1 MGFYGNITNT
11 TSSQFTFDKIYPNRQ
26 AMDAGVTTDGVY
38 VNRFVLIEYDT
49 EVTFNNNMTKVYSVK
64 DGVAYLTESDEDD
77 LEYITNRMVK
87 ENSNLIIIYTA
98 TIDYSQSMPIETNHT
113 FYKYSKT
120 DNDNDG
126 AAKYLPISENDTDSN
141 YIKNYSIDIAAYP
154 DAKRGY
160 DSTVWQ
166 KMYVNN
172 EEKYVMIAELNSVV
186 PTFDVSPD
194 APTMNPIAPHFDANS
209 TNVYYKLHWQAP
221 WGFRVAQ
228 ASNENLSDEKTTW
241 TTYTYNEITNT
252 HTETKEKNVPAAIY
266 YNKKAFEPQVGIEP
280 NEIKKHSENITEDEI
295 KVTPTGKSGNKYN
308 KHDGTANLDEIE
320 DIQEMTIHLP
330 SIGNM
335 MSDAWD
341 IIHGPARNDSKVE
354 SLQGIL
360 NTFKDMESNQI
371 PYKRLSTGEI
381 VGADLVGDNWISA
394 TLDDGTKKIN
404 IIHQAPGSIAEDAK
418 VLPPIDFNE
427 EDSKNYF
434 TYHTLETD
442 SKGHVKEGVKETKII
457 LPNGFNEIQNANGVS
472 LVKATTPRSA
482 FKIATDNWIH
492 VEKPE
497 GTNDTFKLY
506 HEARAFEL
514 DRLLINENKDEDSF
528 AFYTFYEPDPT
539 GHIES
544 YQMMKVYFPNSFSK
558 VETDKEDSTIAA
570 GAVNSTFKIG
580 GDNAWTETE
589 VDDENNKI
597 LVKHKVKESALKE
610 DYYEDLYERSFFD
623 AKIDEAGHIIEY
635 RRKVVPASLSAV
647 YAHVPNAEPFKIS
660 ADFAPGRRSVDI
672 YGDSFITLSGN
683 TTTQKSDDGTFHT
696 YKSGFT
702 INHALPDQFEVSSS
716 TQSDAKEIITYNDSY
731 DGAGH
736 RVGRDRIIYKLPNYY
751 SAIEIPT
758 KEGAVSIT
766 PNAKGSIIFKGKS
779 EEKEISDNIKTTTNW
794 ITVSG
799 DKDSN
804 TILIDHGIPNKED
817 PKQIKVGSIE
827 SIEIPYFSYDSKG
840 HIIKSGVNQIAGDDW
855 LSLNQDNYGN
865 ITISHNKLP
874 NDTEKELTVVGIED
888 APTNPKPG
896 QVITVPYI
904 KYDEKGHIIDA
915 EIKEV
920 TLPSEIGVA
929 KVVINDEQRT
939 EENKNKLI
947 MNAISVSEESGNVIP
962 WYTTTKNLLLNDY
975 NTPLSDTGESSAQW
989 MVNIG
994 SGDSINSALGKLEYK
1009 INNLSNSGG
1018 GSADFTVAAP
1028 IIMVGD
1034 KALTSL
1040 SYINNQLVPCYTTT
1054 NTFKI
1059 SGYYEREID
1068 AMIDLTQPIGNDDT
1082 INTALRKLSHQAT
1095 FKTSGILTTISDL
1108 NNQVTAMGPIRTD
1121 FNNLSNFVMFTLSK
1135 NVDALEARIQAL
1147 ETALAMSQGEEILID
1162 EDEIEQIANNLDNV

>member
-252 HTETKEKNVPAAIY
+252 HTEIKDENVSAAIY
-266 YNKKAFEPQVGIEP
+266 YNKEAFDSQVNET
-280 NEIKKHSENITEDEI
+280 EIKKHADPKIKDEI
-295 KVTPTGKSGNKYN
+295 KITPTGKSGNKYN
-308 KHDGTANLDEIE
+308 KHDGTADLGEIA
-320 DIQEMTIHLP
+320 DIQEMTINLP

-341 IIHGPARNDSKVE
+341 IIHGPARNNSKSQ

-360 NTFKDMESNQI
+360 DTFKDMESNQI
-371 PYKRLSTGEI
+371 PYKRESNGEI

-394 TLDDGTKKIN
+394 TLDDDTQKIN
-404 IIHQAPGSIAEDAK
+404 IIHQAPGSIEDSTAEI
-418 VLPPIDFNE
+418 IDFT
-427 EDSKNYF
+427 K
-434 TYHTLETD
+434 TD
-442 SKGHVKEGVKETKII
+442 SGNQFSYHALEPDDKGHVRKGTKQTTII
-457 LPNGFNEIQNANGVS
+457 LPNGFNKIQTANGSS
-472 LVKATTPRSA
+472 LVEATTPRSA

-497 GTNDTFKLY
+497 GINDTLKLF
-506 HEARAFEL
+506 HRTGVAWAEQEQVNKENNAERFEFL
-514 DRLLINENKDEDSF
+514 APLAVDN
-528 AFYTFYEPDPT
+528 A
-539 GHIES
+539 GHTTQC
-544 YQMMKVYFPNSFSK
+544 QMKYVYFPWSFSK
-558 VETDKEDSTIAA
+558 VETDKENSSVVART
-570 GAVNSTFKIG
+570 VNSTFKIG
-580 GDNAWTETE
+580 GDNKWTETE
-589 VDDENNKI
+589 VVDDDKI
-597 LVKHKVKESALKE
+597 LVKHKAKENALK
-610 DYYEDLYERSFFD
+610 DSYYEDPYVRSSID

-635 RRKVVPASLSAV
+635 RQIFSPASFSAIN
-647 YAHVPNAEPFKIS
+647 AHVPGAAEPFKIS
-660 ADFAPGRRSVDI
+660 ASFGPGRNSVDI

-683 TTTQKSDDGTFHT
+683 TTTKESDDGTFHT

-702 INHALPDQFEVSSS
+702 INHVLPDQFEVSSS

-736 RVGRDRIIYKLPNYY
+736 RIGRDRIIYKLPNYY
-751 SAIEIPT
+751 SAIEIPA

-779 EEKEISDNIKTTTNW
+779 EEKEIGNNTKTTTNW

-804 TILIDHGIPNKED
+804 TILIDHSNPNSED
-817 PKQIKVGSIE
+817 PNQTEVNPTE
-827 SIEIPYFSYDSKG
+827 FAQVPYFSYDSKG
-840 HIIKSGVNQIAGDDW
+840 HITASGFNNLVGDDW
-855 LSLNQDNYGN
+855 LSWEKNNADIKVSHGKAVMPKSGSWNIAGRSDNP
-865 ITISHNKLP
+865 S
-874 NDTEKELTVVGIED
+874 
-888 APTNPKPG
+888 NPGPG
-896 QVITVPYI
+896 STITVPYI
-904 KYDEKGHIIDA
+904 EFDDKGHINHVDNV
-915 EIKEV
+915 EV
-920 TLPSEIGVA
+920 TMPLTTTAAVVSIDNSDYRDDNTLIIKKLESETNGPIIKPKYITTDDLKLYGYTTKETVSATESLKIGSEDTINSAIEKLEYRIDKIPSETEIYDNVFNGTDTQVLETLTYQDH
-929 KVVINDEQRT
+929 KLVPRYHTTDTFKINGYRNTSTDPREQ
-939 EENKNKLI
+939 
-947 MNAISVSEESGNVIP
+947 VDDG
-962 WYTTTKNLLLNDY
+962 
-975 NTPLSDTGESSAQW
+975 DT
-989 MVNIG
+989 
-994 SGDSINSALGKLEYK
+994 INSALKKIVFQISSIEIADKNSPYVKVRGYTEQSIYDNPIYYPEKEELQV
-1009 INNLSNSGG
+1009 INNGMTLNEALSLIEENIRILCFRISSLYGQQRTIE
-1018 GSADFTVAAP
+1018 SSFT
-1028 IIMVGD
+1028 
-1034 KALTSL
+1034 
-1040 SYINNQLVPCYTTT
+1040 
-1054 NTFKI
+1054 
-1059 SGYYEREID
+1059 
-1068 AMIDLTQPIGNDDT
+1068 
-1082 INTALRKLSHQAT
+1082 
-1095 FKTSGILTTISDL
+1095 
-1108 NNQVTAMGPIRTD
+1108 
-1121 FNNLSNFVMFTLSK
+1121 
-1135 NVDALEARIQAL
+1135 
-1147 ETALAMSQGEEILID
+1147 